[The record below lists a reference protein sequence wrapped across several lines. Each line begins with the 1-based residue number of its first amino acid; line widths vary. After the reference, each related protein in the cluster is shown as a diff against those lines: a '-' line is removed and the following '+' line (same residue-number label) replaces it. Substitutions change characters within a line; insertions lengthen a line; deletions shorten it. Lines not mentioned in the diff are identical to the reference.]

1 MRDASS
7 PLLLSSIGRDLARPE
22 CVLACASGRLY
33 ASDRRGGIAVI
44 EPDGAQRRIGDAAAL
59 MPNGIA
65 LCRDGSFLVAN
76 MGADGGVWRIDRDGQ
91 AWPWLTEVD
100 GVPLPKVNFVAVD
113 ARDRAWV
120 CVSSRDTGDA
130 YPVHEPTGFIALVE
144 GEGEGEGEGRRARI
158 VADGL
163 RYTNECRI
171 DASGRRLYVNET
183 FGRCTSCFALR
194 DDGELSDRTVVA
206 EFTGDG
212 DFPDGLALDAEGGLW
227 VVCVGSNR
235 VYRVAPGGE
244 AEAVIDDAVPETAR
258 ALEDAFGSASL
269 TRPMLSSA
277 VGQRLHNPTSLAF
290 AGADLRTAVLGCL
303 KGGSLATFRAPVA
316 GLPPAH
322 WHWG

>member
-1 MRDASS
+1 MRAA
-7 PLLLSSIGRDLARPE
+7 PPPVLSSIGRDLARPE

-33 ASDRRGGIAVI
+33 ASDKRGGIAVI
-44 EPDGAQRRIGDAAAL
+44 EPNGAQRRIGDAPAL
-59 MPNGIA
+59 VPNGIA
-65 LCRDGSFLVAN
+65 LGRDGSFLVAN

-91 AWPWLTEVD
+91 ARPWLTEVD

-130 YPVHEPTGFIALVE
+130 YPLHDPTGFIALVE
-144 GEGEGEGEGRRARI
+144 GGRARI

-163 RYTNECRI
+163 HYTNECRI
-171 DASGRRLYVNET
+171 DADGRWMYVNET
-183 FGRCTSCFALR
+183 FGRRTSRFALR
-194 DDGELSDRTVVA
+194 DDGELSDRAVVA

-235 VYRVAPGGE
+235 IYRVTPGGE
-244 AEAVIDDAVPETAR
+244 VDAVIDDGVAETTR
-258 ALEDAFGSASL
+258 ALEHAFRSGSL

-277 VGQRLHNPTSLAF
+277 VGRRLHNATSIAF

-316 GLPPAH
+316 GLAPVH
-322 WHWG
+322 WHWC